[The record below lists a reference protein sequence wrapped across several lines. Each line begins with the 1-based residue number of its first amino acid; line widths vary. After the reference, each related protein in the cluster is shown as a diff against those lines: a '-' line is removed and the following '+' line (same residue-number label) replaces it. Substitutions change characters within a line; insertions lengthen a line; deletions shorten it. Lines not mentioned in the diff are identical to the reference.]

1 MKKILIVEG
10 NLKEENQQFTNAG
23 IQTHTESLK
32 DSIAYFTKNLE
43 IDVANPSSD
52 PKVFENIKNLEE
64 YDGLIW
70 GGSSLN
76 IYNDTIEIRRQIEF
90 MKESQKKIK
99 KILAICWGMQVAVT
113 AAGGEV
119 RKCQKGTH
127 RGIAHQIQ
135 INDNGLKH
143 PLYKNK
149 KNNFNTPAFNFDEVS
164 KIPDNA
170 ILLSSNKINK
180 VQGLN
185 FKINECDIWGIQ
197 YHPEISYDK
206 MIRLIHFR
214 TDRLIEKKA
223 FEDQKEIDNHVQMIE
238 QENQISNKKL
248 NVLLI
253 VADDLN
259 CDIGAYGNM
268 LVKTPNIDR
277 LASRGVVFEN
287 AHCQYPWCGPSRA
300 SLMTGL
306 YTDQTKITANNMNL
320 RNSVPD
326 VISLGQRFRQQGYQS
341 VRIGKIF
348 HYDNPSAIGT
358 SGNDDTVSYTHLRA
372 HET

>member
-135 INDNGLKH
+135 INENGLKH

-164 KIPDNA
+164 KVPDNA

-214 TDRLIEKKA
+214 TERLIEKKA

-238 QENQISNKKL
+238 QENQISNK
-248 NVLLI
+248 
-253 VADDLN
+253 DLRM
-259 CDIGAYGNM
+259 I
-268 LVKTPNIDR
+268 
-277 LASRGVVFEN
+277 E
-287 AHCQYPWCGPSRA
+287 
-300 SLMTGL
+300 
-306 YTDQTKITANNMNL
+306 L
-320 RNSVPD
+320 RNW
-326 VISLGQRFRQQGYQS
+326 IRYL
-341 VRIGKIF
+341 
-348 HYDNPSAIGT
+348 NE
-358 SGNDDTVSYTHLRA
+358 N
-372 HET
+372 